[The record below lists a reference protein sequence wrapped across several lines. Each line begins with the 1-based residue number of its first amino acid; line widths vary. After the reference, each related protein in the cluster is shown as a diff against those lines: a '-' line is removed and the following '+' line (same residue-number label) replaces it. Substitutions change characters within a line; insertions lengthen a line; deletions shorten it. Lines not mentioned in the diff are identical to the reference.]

1 MDDPAAPPR
10 TPRRRS
16 VPQAVLGLIGLVG
29 LVALVEILPRIGV
42 LPRRYFPTSSEIG
55 SALAEQLGRSEFW
68 TAVLDTLQGWALGL
82 AIASV
87 AGVVLGILIG
97 TSRFTREFT
106 ASTIEF
112 LRPIPSVALIP
123 IAVLLFGSDIESK
136 LMLVIY
142 ASFWQVLIQV
152 LYGVQDVDPVA
163 QDTAR
168 AYGLGRWARIR
179 HVTWPTALP
188 YVMTG
193 LRLAAAVA
201 LILAVTAELV
211 IGNPG
216 LGKLLS
222 NAQSSGAVAATY
234 AIVVVTGILGV
245 LVNIIFRTVERRAL
259 SWHPSQRGGAGMSA
273 LRRVGMVLGLPV
285 ILLAAWWFL
294 SAGSTN
300 FFFPPLSEI
309 LDSLVEEW
317 FGPRLVDDVWP
328 SLYRLAAG
336 YALAAAV
343 SLALGVLIGTSR
355 TVRGLTE
362 PVFEFFRAI
371 PPPVLVP
378 IFILLFGIGDGMKVV
393 VIAFGCMWP
402 ILLNTVE
409 GVRAV
414 DEVLSDT
421 GRVYGVAGW
430 SRLRYLVLPSAS
442 PQIFAGLRQGLSVA
456 IILMVISELF
466 AATNGLGF
474 AVVQAQRSFAIA
486 ETWAG
491 MLMLGLLGFL
501 LALLFRFVENRQ
513 LRWYHGLRQAQRS
526 S

>member
-1 MDDPAAPPR
+1 M
-10 TPRRRS
+10 S
-16 VPQAVLGLIGLVG
+16 VVH
-29 LVALVEILPRIGV
+29 RIGM
-42 LPRRYFPTSSEIG
+42 
-55 SALAEQLGRSEFW
+55 A
-68 TAVLDTLQGWALGL
+68 
-82 AIASV
+82 
-87 AGVVLGILIG
+87 
-97 TSRFTREFT
+97 
-106 ASTIEF
+106 
-112 LRPIPSVALIP
+112 
-123 IAVLLFGSDIESK
+123 
-136 LMLVIY
+136 
-142 ASFWQVLIQV
+142 
-152 LYGVQDVDPVA
+152 
-163 QDTAR
+163 
-168 AYGLGRWARIR
+168 
-179 HVTWPTALP
+179 
-188 YVMTG
+188 
-193 LRLAAAVA
+193 
-201 LILAVTAELV
+201 
-211 IGNPG
+211 
-216 LGKLLS
+216 
-222 NAQSSGAVAATY
+222 
-234 AIVVVTGILGV
+234 
-245 LVNIIFRTVERRAL
+245 
-259 SWHPSQRGGAGMSA
+259 
-273 LRRVGMVLGLPV
+273 LGLPV
-285 ILLAAWWFL
+285 MLFTVWWVA

-309 LDSLVEEW
+309 LDSLVQEW
-317 FGPRLVDDVWP
+317 FGARLVDDVWP

-343 SLALGVLIGTSR
+343 SLGLGVLIGTSR

-378 IFILLFGIGDGMKVV
+378 IFILLFGIGDGMKIV

-421 GRVYGVAGW
+421 GRVYGVHGW

-474 AVVQAQRSFAIA
+474 AVVQAQRSFAIP

-501 LALLFRFVENRQ
+501 LAMLFRLVENRR
-513 LRWYHGLRQAQRS
+513 LAWYHGLRRAQRS